1 MARFAGF
8 DAAVDRSRL
17 NLSFP
22 DFSSGNNNFA
32 DAAAGIS
39 LGALY
44 NNQRRNRPDYASNFL
59 TGMRNDAAEDM
70 AVENAITN
78 TFNTAIDAGTNIKI
92 GEMYKDAA
100 EEIASARRSGSK
112 TAGIVSGIGTLIG
125 AGIKLF
131 SDERVKNTI
140 QDIADAT
147 AVLSDLRPVSFYYND
162 SHNEYDRNRKH
173 YGFIA
178 QEYQK
183 VMPDATYIDDNSGY
197 LCIDTMELI
206 GLLVKSNQELAA
218 RVEKLENSK

>member
-1 MARFAGF
+1 MARFAGSN
-8 DAAVDRSRL
+8 RTRL
-17 NLSFP
+17 NLPFQ
-22 DFSSGNNNFA
+22 DFGGTSNDYS

-59 TGMRNDAAEDM
+59 TGMKNDAAEDM

-100 EEIASARRSGSK
+100 EEIASAKRSASK
-112 TAGIVSGIGTLIG
+112 TSGILSGIGAI
-125 AGIKLF
+125 ASAAIPLF

-147 AVLSDLRPVSFYYND
+147 AVLSNLRPVSFYYND

-218 RVEKLENSK
+218 RVEKLENK

>member
-1 MARFAGF
+1 MARFAESN
-8 DAAVDRSRL
+8 RTRL
-17 NLSFP
+17 NLPFT
-22 DFSSGNNNFA
+22 DFGGTSNDYS

-59 TGMRNDAAEDM
+59 TGMKNAATEDM
-70 AVENAITN
+70 AVQNAITN

-92 GEMYKDAA
+92 GEMQKDAA
-100 EEIASARRSGSK
+100 EEIASAQRSASK
-112 TAGIVSGIGTLIG
+112 TAGIASGIGAI
-125 AGIKLF
+125 ASAAIKL

-147 AVLSDLRPVSFYYND
+147 TVLKNLRPVSFYYND

-183 VMPDATYIDDNSGY
+183 VMPDATYTDDDSGY

>member
-1 MARFAGF
+1 MARFAGSN
-8 DAAVDRSRL
+8 RTRL
-17 NLSFP
+17 NLPFP
-22 DFSSGNNNFA
+22 DFGGTSNDYS

-100 EEIASARRSGSK
+100 EEIASSKKSGSK
-112 TAGIVSGIGTLIG
+112 TAGILSGIGAI
-125 AGIKLF
+125 ASAAIPLF

-173 YGFIA
+173 YCFIA